1 MWNFLLIFV
10 PLAIV
15 LVVMTVMY
23 FLIWFKIYTTS
34 KSLKKTLGEQS
45 NATKRIVVAT
55 TNMSFFII
63 VFILRFSVPAVHAFW
78 TYMDEPPKIL
88 LDIIACATSA
98 GGIFNGII
106 YLTIRREHL

>member
-1 MWNFLLIFV
+1 MELFINFRSTCYSSRRNDCYV
-10 PLAIV
+10 RPY
-15 LVVMTVMY
+15 ME
-23 FLIWFKIYTTS
+23 KIYTTS

-78 TYMDEPPKIL
+78 TYIDEPPKIL

-98 GGIFNGII
+98 GGIFNGMI